1 MMPTLLNPFPS
12 FLFLPSRQNSSP
24 KRRATCKT
32 IFLATSI
39 MLSGNPWTIGTAI
52 ATTKP
57 PQGVTCQANQ
67 ATQLPN
73 FTTLVSDVNQSTT
86 WMQEPAVGIDTL
98 LSTLT
103 PQLAAYLTAA
113 PAPTIHNRAKQA
125 RVPIMM
131 YHDILPEKQV
141 FFDVTPE
148 EFESHLQAIQQN
160 GLTPITVDHLMTHL
174 RTGLPLPEKPIL
186 LTFDDGY
193 AGHYDYVYPLLKK
206 YGYPATFSIYT
217 AKVGKKL
224 GRSSLTWEQ
233 LREMSK
239 DPLVT
244 IAAHSVT
251 HPPDLR
257 TLTDTQLQTE
267 IVQSKQI
274 LEQELGIPIH
284 YFTYP
289 EGKYDARVAQ
299 LVEAA
304 GYQAAFTMSD
314 IDERFAGQSESLL
327 AISRIGQS
335 RLQEM
340 LPQAWGGPQMATR
353 KAGFDFS
360 APIERTATAIDNT
373 QFIFVSGGRPITI
386 HAKSRYQVWEIIAG
400 TEAVAAV
407 DGAFFSLEFLD
418 SNKMIGPVMGQN
430 TKNFIPGNPSENRKL
445 AKRPLVMLNSRG
457 VKFVEFEPDRHNT
470 LEGVQAMMPD
480 VTDVFV
486 AAAWLVKEGEPRS
499 YTSFGELFDFS
510 EPRHRA
516 FWGITQDGKP
526 KIGVSVDMISAPD
539 LGKALVKAGFQSAV
553 LLDGGAST
561 SLAYRGESQVSYT
574 PRPVPHV
581 VALVPSAEA
590 QLDTACIVATHNQ

>member
-1 MMPTLLNPFPS
+1 MMPTSLNPSPV
-12 FLFLPSRQNSSP
+12 FLPSRYSSF
-24 KRRATCKT
+24 KRKATYKT
-32 IFLATSI
+32 LFLAISI
-39 MLSGNPWTIGTAI
+39 LLSSNPWTARVAI
-52 ATTKP
+52 ATTP
-57 PQGVTCQANQ
+57 PTQGVTCQAKQ
-67 ATQLPN
+67 TSQLPN
-73 FTTLVSDVNQSTT
+73 FTTLVSDVSQSTT

-98 LSTLT
+98 LSSLT
-103 PQLAAYLTAA
+103 PQLAAYLTTAA
-113 PAPTIHNRAKQA
+113 APTIHSRAKQA

-148 EFESHLQAIQQN
+148 EFESHLQSIQQN
-160 GLTPITVDHLMTHL
+160 GLTPITVDQLMTHL

-233 LREMSK
+233 LREMAK

-267 IVQSKQI
+267 IVESKQV
-274 LEQELGIPIH
+274 LEQQLGIPIH

-304 GYQAAFTMSD
+304 DYQAAFTMSD

-340 LPQAWGGPQMATR
+340 LPQAWGGPKLATR
-353 KAGFDFS
+353 RAGFDFS

-418 SNKMIGPVMGQN
+418 SNQMIGPVMGQN
-430 TKNFIPGNPSENRKL
+430 TKKFIPGNPSENRKL

-470 LEGVQAMMPD
+470 LEGVQAMMPN

-486 AAAWLVKEGEPRS
+486 AAAWLVKEGEARS

-561 SLAYRGESQVSYT
+561 SLAYRGESQVGYT

-590 QLDTACIVATHNQ
+590 QLDTACLVATQN